1 MEHTEALA
9 PAGLADRFARFVGG
23 IDQRTKLLVLVAAAV
38 GAALYLGWSWLAAAG
53 LTTFIVSLL
62 PCAVMCGLG
71 LCANRFTGNGQSRC
85 GGGMPSTGAE
95 PAAGQ
100 QIKP

>member
-1 MEHTEALA
+1 MENTKTLA
-9 PAGLADRFARFVGG
+9 PAGLADRFARWVGG
-23 IDQRTKLLVLVAAAV
+23 IDQRTKLLLLAGAAV
-38 GAALYLGWSWLAAAG
+38 GAALYLGWGWLAAAG

-71 LCANRFTGNGQSRC
+71 LCANRFTGNGQGKC
-85 GGGMPSTGAE
+85 GASTPSTGAE
-95 PAAGQ
+95 PAADQ